1 MESSMREI
9 ERKLR
14 MIESPPA
21 SKLLTENSSSQI
33 PAPHRE
39 VEKTLRRY
47 EQESRLRIQI
57 EQ

>member
-1 MESSMREI
+1 MREI

-21 SKLLTENSSSQI
+21 SKLLTENSSSEI